1 MSECLITRPGPSFR
15 HLRNDGEPLRHQGA
29 AMKVYILDKFHPAGI
44 ELMQQHADVVLW
56 DDPNAAGWHRDADA
70 IMVRMR
76 PLTADDFAKAK
87 GLKVVAK
94 QGVGVNTIDLDAAR
108 RHGVTVCNTPG
119 VNSEAVAEMA
129 MALTLAVARR
139 VADFTARIRAGEVV
153 ERADALGIELWG
165 RTVGVVGMGN
175 IGTRVAR
182 KWRGA
187 FETPLLAYDPLAPA
201 NAWGDIP
208 HERVGALDTL
218 LSRADVVTLHLPLTP
233 QTRHLIG
240 AAQLGLMKR
249 DAILINVSRGGI
261 VDEDALYDAL
271 QAGRIFGAGL
281 DVFEV
286 EPPTTANRLVSLPN
300 LVATPHAAG
309 STADTQARSS
319 RLVAEQL
326 LDVMA
331 GKEPL
336 SRVA

>member
-1 MSECLITRPGPSFR
+1 MQALRPQ
-15 HLRNDGEPLRHQGA
+15 EM
-29 AMKVYILDKFHPAGI
+29 AMKVYILDKFHPAGV
-44 ELMQQHADVVLW
+44 EHMKQHADVVLW
-56 DDPNAAGWHRDADA
+56 DDPRAVDWHGDADA
-70 IMVRMR
+70 IMVRMW
-76 PLTADDFAKAK
+76 PLTADDFAKATR
-87 GLKVVAK
+87 LKVVAK

-139 VADFTARIRAGEVV
+139 VADFAARIRAGEVV
-153 ERADALGIELWG
+153 ERADALGLELWG
-165 RTVGVVGMGN
+165 RTVGVIGMGN

-187 FETPLLAYDPLAPA
+187 FETPLLAYDPFAPRD
-201 NAWGDIP
+201 AWADIP
-208 HERVGALDTL
+208 HERVGDLSTL
-218 LSRADVVTLHLPLTP
+218 LKRADVVTLHLPLTA

-240 AAQLGLMKR
+240 AAELAVMKR
-249 DAILINVSRGGI
+249 QAILVNVARGGI
-261 VDEDALYDAL
+261 VDEDALYEAL
-271 QAGRIFGAGL
+271 RAGQLFGAGL
-281 DVFEV
+281 DVFEI
-286 EPPTTANRLVSLPN
+286 EPPTLANRLISLPN
-300 LVATPHAAG
+300 VVATPHAAG
-309 STADTQARSS
+309 STEETQARSS

>member
-1 MSECLITRPGPSFR
+1 
-15 HLRNDGEPLRHQGA
+15 
-29 AMKVYILDKFHPAGI
+29 MKVYILDKFHPAGV

-56 DDPNAAGWHRDADA
+56 DDPRAANWHQDADA
-70 IMVRMR
+70 IMVRMW
-76 PLTADDFAKAK
+76 PLTAEDFAKATR
-87 GLKVVAK
+87 LKVVAK
-94 QGVGVNTIDLDAAR
+94 QGVGVNTVDLDAAR

-119 VNSEAVAEMA
+119 INSEAVAEMA

-139 VADFTARIRAGEVV
+139 VADFAARIRSGEVV
-153 ERADALGIELWG
+153 ERADALGVELWH

-187 FETPLLAYDPLAPA
+187 FETPLIAYDPFAPRD
-201 NAWGDIP
+201 AWADIP
-208 HERVGALDTL
+208 HERVDDLTALL
-218 LSRADVVTLHLPLTP
+218 KRADVVTLHLPLTS

-240 AAQLGLMKR
+240 AHELTLMKP
-249 DAILINVSRGGI
+249 DAILVNVSRGGI

-271 QAGRIFGAGL
+271 KAGRIFGAGL

-286 EPPTTANRLVSLPN
+286 EPPTTANKLVSLPN

-309 STADTQARSS
+309 STEDTQARSS

-326 LDVMA
+326 LDVVA